1 MRYPAVARPG
11 AVAAVTGGARGIGR
25 ETARLLAERGARVAV
40 GDLDAGAAARTA
52 AELTAA
58 LGPAGAVLSGP
69 LDVTDRASFAAF
81 AASVEDALGPIDV
94 LVNSAGVMPLGPF
107 LDEPDEVSATTMDVN
122 VQGLVNG
129 MRTVLPG
136 MVERGRGHVANIC
149 SMAGKLPLPGMAV
162 YNASKY
168 AAVGLTASVRE
179 EMAAHGVSVS
189 AVLPT
194 AVRTG
199 LTEGVRL
206 GGGLPT
212 IDPDRVAEA
221 VVRSCVSR
229 RAEYPVPG
237 WLAVVE
243 PALAVAPEGVVRAVR
258 KLMDGD
264 RAHRQTFGTRGAHD
278 RRVAEQA
285 VRRRAAR
292 NSEEGGQ
299 NDAGRGRVVQD
310 G

>member
-1 MRYPAVARPG
+1 MARPG
-11 AVAAVTGGARGIGR
+11 AVAVVTGGARGIGR

-40 GDLDAGAAARTA
+40 GDLDADAVARTA
-52 AELTAA
+52 ADLDAA
-58 LGPAGAVLSGP
+58 LGGHAGAVAFAGR

-81 AASVEDALGPIDV
+81 VASVRDEVGPVDV
-94 LVNSAGVMPLGPF
+94 LVNNAGVMPLGPF
-107 LDEPDEVSATTMDVN
+107 LDEPDEVSATTLDVN
-122 VQGLVNG
+122 VRGLVNG
-129 MRTVLPG
+129 MRVVLPE
-136 MVERGRGHVANIC
+136 MVGRGRGHVVNVC
-149 SMAGKLPLPGMAV
+149 SLAGKLPLPGMAV

-212 IDPDRVAEA
+212 IDPERVAEA
-221 VVRSCVSR
+221 IVRSCVSR

-237 WLAVVE
+237 WLAVVG
-243 PALAVAPEGVVRAVR
+243 PALALAPEGVVRAFR
-258 KLMDGD
+258 RLMDGD
-264 RAHRQTFGTRGAHD
+264 RAYRQTFGTRGAHD
-278 RRVAEQA
+278 QRVAEQA
-285 VRRRAAR
+285 AHRRTPAHDRAPAHDAHQGR
-292 NSEEGGQ
+292 EES
-299 NDAGRGRVVQD
+299 D